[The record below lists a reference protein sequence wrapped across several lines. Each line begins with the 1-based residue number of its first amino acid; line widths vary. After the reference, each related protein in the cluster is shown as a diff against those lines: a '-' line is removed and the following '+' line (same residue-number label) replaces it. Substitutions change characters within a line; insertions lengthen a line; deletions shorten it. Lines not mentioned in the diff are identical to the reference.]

1 VTMVGPGLYR
11 VDGAGLPVAG
21 RWTIRVGALVS
32 DFVRL
37 GFTVTIPVP

>member
-1 VTMVGPGLYR
+1 MVGPGLYR
-11 VDGAGLPVAG
+11 IDGAELPVTG